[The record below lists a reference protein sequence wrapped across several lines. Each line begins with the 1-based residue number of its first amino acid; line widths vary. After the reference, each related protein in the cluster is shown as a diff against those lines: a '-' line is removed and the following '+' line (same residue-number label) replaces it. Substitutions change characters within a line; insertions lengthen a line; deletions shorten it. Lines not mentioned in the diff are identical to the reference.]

1 MYLVG
6 STDRHSTFTDIPGT
20 ENTKKGSGELVNNI
34 YWATTLCLGMRSA
47 EEEVF
52 QADLLNQKS
61 QLMGGGNQN
70 MNHKEASKLMDLSK
84 SSPSR
89 DKDGEIQVWIWGMR
103 LLRRLMPEIRFPDAG

>member
-1 MYLVG
+1 
-6 STDRHSTFTDIPGT
+6 
-20 ENTKKGSGELVNNI
+20 
-34 YWATTLCLGMRSA
+34 MRSA

-89 DKDGEIQVWIWGMR
+89 DKDGEIQV
-103 LLRRLMPEIRFPDAG
+103 